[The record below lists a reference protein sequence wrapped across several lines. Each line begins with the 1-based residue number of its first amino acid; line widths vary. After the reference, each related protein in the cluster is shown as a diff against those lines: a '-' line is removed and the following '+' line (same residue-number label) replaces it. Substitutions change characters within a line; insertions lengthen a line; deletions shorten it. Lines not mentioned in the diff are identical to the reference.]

1 MGKSTN
7 SYNYMA
13 EGNYIKPIY
22 RLKAGQQQQN
32 KPSKQG

>member
-7 SYNYMA
+7 GYNNMA
-13 EGNYIKPIY
+13 EGNFIKPIY
-22 RLKAGQQQQN
+22 RLLAGQQQQN